1 MSKTIIFLWI
11 SNIIFYI
18 ANIVSICIKGSTIIN
33 AVLGWS
39 LAILLAFGIMYLLSR
54 LNKENNKY
62 DIKEKQNDKKRN
74 RTSH

>member
-18 ANIVSICIKGSTIIN
+18 ANIVSICIKGATIIN

-62 DIKEKQNDKKRN
+62 DIKEKQNEQK
-74 RTSH
+74 

>member
-18 ANIVSICIKGSTIIN
+18 ANIVSICIIGATIIN

-62 DIKEKQNDKKRN
+62 DIKEKQNDKN
-74 RTSH
+74 